1 MLQRLDKTLQAL
13 SFPDSKL
20 EEWYGNSHLSKYP
33 FQAFVCYFMD
43 GQNSSFFPAQ
53 PCLQPTDC
61 QLRLCVPDQASELL

>member
-33 FQAFVCYFMD
+33 FQAFVCYFMG
-43 GQNSSFFPAQ
+43 GQNISFFQHNPVCS
-53 PCLQPTDC
+53 PLT
-61 QLRLCVPDQASELL
+61 VN

>member
-20 EEWYGNSHLSKYP
+20 EEWYGNSHLSKFP

-43 GQNSSFFPAQ
+43 GQNSSFFPA
-53 PCLQPTDC
+53 
-61 QLRLCVPDQASELL
+61 